1 MKNLE
6 LFYEFK
12 SWMDGKGYKS
22 TVSSSYVAYLR
33 TLLTKLYTSGYTV
46 IPNSEVLFN
55 NIMGY
60 PSLVKGLL
68 EYFDD
73 AIKKVYSDTNC
84 PISQKQ
90 LNNGRSAFRKF
101 VEFML
106 WRLDMVASNASV
118 ISQKG
123 IKQITVFTKPARV
136 YQNMMGWK
144 IYTRKD
150 ILRILKSR
158 LSTQDRLSGNKVWL
172 SLRVV
177 KELLGS
183 EWFDNWCKSIMSKTK
198 VLIDDH
204 GRFVML
210 DQVDELILKPDSNG
224 KYSVWIVVG
233 GQEYRVYTHKYTCT
247 SKGTIITIESMFV
260 DGMKDISLEHI
271 KPIHQTLSDL
281 GGDDK
286 LPELSKLSDLIKQ
299 VSQTINSHDGAKIKS
314 HISIDQNQVSSD
326 NPEVSVSINLDDL
339 EKDMDLIKDD
349 TDYELMDVLQNI
361 IGSNNNGGSS
371 GVLVTPSNCPAASAV
386 TVSTTVTV
394 KNAHGST
401 IVKAGMKIGQY
412 AKQILADLLQ
422 SKKLSPVDIANL
434 EDPVFCKN
442 KLGMNYPVLVDVTK
456 MVPEKGRYYKS
467 DSSIAPYVICND
479 WYEKNRSKFDTWLE
493 TI

>member
-1 MKNLE
+1 
-6 LFYEFK
+6 
-12 SWMDGKGYKS
+12 
-22 TVSSSYVAYLR
+22 
-33 TLLTKLYTSGYTV
+33 
-46 IPNSEVLFN
+46 
-55 NIMGY
+55 
-60 PSLVKGLL
+60 
-68 EYFDD
+68 
-73 AIKKVYSDTNC
+73 
-84 PISQKQ
+84 
-90 LNNGRSAFRKF
+90 
-101 VEFML
+101 
-106 WRLDMVASNASV
+106 
-118 ISQKG
+118 
-123 IKQITVFTKPARV
+123 
-136 YQNMMGWK
+136 
-144 IYTRKD
+144 
-150 ILRILKSR
+150 
-158 LSTQDRLSGNKVWL
+158 
-172 SLRVV
+172 
-177 KELLGS
+177 
-183 EWFDNWCKSIMSKTK
+183 
-198 VLIDDH
+198 
-204 GRFVML
+204 
-210 DQVDELILKPDSNG
+210 
-224 KYSVWIVVG
+224 
-233 GQEYRVYTHKYTCT
+233 
-247 SKGTIITIESMFV
+247 MFV

-386 TVSTTVTV
+386 TVLTTVTV